1 MINKF
6 AKISY
11 EQYIYILIVALSL
24 MITLF
29 FTSNFSVLVVQ
40 GILSIITMP
49 FILTKSLKSAR
60 VYIIIYV
67 LALFFVFLFYYGNKE
82 KFGIPYFIGG
92 SDDLTYENNALT
104 LFNLNIFSVQKA
116 VSWGILPYFHNSLF
130 YVMFL
135 SWLIKFS
142 SFIDGYSTFL
152 PRIINVFFLLWSTL
166 IFEYL
171 LHKHTKLTDNRIHLS
186 LLFFAIMPSILFIN
200 SFIFRDTLNLLQI
213 LLTVYLFDKIIEEK
227 NLMKLSMYLV
237 VIISVVLIT
246 FYTRKN
252 SLYFS
257 ALICCFSLVQKF
269 KQEKLYILIP
279 VILPILSVSGILE
292 KLGFGLYNQVYTSAI
307 ISNVNIG
314 LSKFIFEQPLVPFG
328 IILRGTYI
336 LFSPFPDFWNLFLSP
351 NAYLLDLG
359 TFLIYCGVIIQILF
373 SPFLI
378 KRVLKFDWLSI
389 SFVTVILGIIT
400 TTFTFRQAILYYPF
414 MAALG
419 VDGYLSTTKKNRIS
433 ILIYTAIIA
442 SVLVII
448 YRLLKISRGY

>member
-1 MINKF
+1 MVNKLK
-6 AKISY
+6 KISC
-11 EQYIYILIVALSL
+11 EQYIYIFIVVLSL
-24 MITLF
+24 IITLF

-82 KFGIPYFIGG
+82 KFGIPYFMGG

-104 LFNLNIFSVQKA
+104 LFNLNIYSVQKA
-116 VSWGILPYFHNSLF
+116 ISWGILPYFHNSLF

-135 SWLIKFS
+135 TWVIKFS

-171 LHKHTKLTDNRIHLS
+171 LHKHTKFTDNRIHLS

-200 SFIFRDTLNLLQI
+200 SFIFRDTFNLLQI
-213 LLTVYLFDKIIEEK
+213 LSTVYLFDKMIEEK
-227 NLMKLSMYLV
+227 NLMKLSLYLV

-257 ALICCFSLVQKF
+257 ALICCFTLVQKF

-307 ISNVNIG
+307 ISNANIG

-328 IILRGTYI
+328 IILRGMYI

-351 NAYLLDLG
+351 NAYLLDFG
-359 TFLIYCGVIIQILF
+359 TFLIYCGVVIQILI

-378 KRVLKFDWLSI
+378 KRVLKFDWISI

-419 VDGYLSTTKKNRIS
+419 VDGYLSTTKKNRFS
-433 ILIYTAIIA
+433 ILIYTIIIA